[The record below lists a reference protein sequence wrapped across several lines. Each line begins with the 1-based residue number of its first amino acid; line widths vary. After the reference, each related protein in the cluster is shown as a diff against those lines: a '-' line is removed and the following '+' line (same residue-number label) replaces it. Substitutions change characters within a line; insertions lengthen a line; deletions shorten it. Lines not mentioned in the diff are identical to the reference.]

1 MVSDHTTCFCLEATA
16 RVVMLHALLLIMYF
30 EVGTVWRLGHT
41 PKDYF
46 ILSACVSLIWCV
58 TDYLFCL
65 RFKFSLFLLGL
76 GLLIDDATSFR
87 TAASSTSISNIFCK
101 SN

>member
-41 PKDYF
+41 SKVYF

-58 TDYLFCL
+58 IDYP
-65 RFKFSLFLLGL
+65 FL
-76 GLLIDDATSFR
+76 S
-87 TAASSTSISNIFCK
+87 K
-101 SN
+101 V